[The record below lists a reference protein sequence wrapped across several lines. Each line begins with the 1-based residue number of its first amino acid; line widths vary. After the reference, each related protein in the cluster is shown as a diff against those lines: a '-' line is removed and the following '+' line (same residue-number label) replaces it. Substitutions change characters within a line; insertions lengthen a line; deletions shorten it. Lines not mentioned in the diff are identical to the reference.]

1 MLSFGSEFTDLRNLM
16 YEEVFQFHNH
26 CKVETCTRCTW
37 PRLLIFEHPVSI
49 CKEII
54 QQDINQLMEIIG
66 FTNGN
71 RNRQSIPYLDRL
83 LSTHWKYLFLP
94 TFKIS
99 LFLSF

>member
-1 MLSFGSEFTDLRNLM
+1 M
-16 YEEVFQFHNH
+16 YLANIFD
-26 CKVETCTRCTW
+26 
-37 PRLLIFEHPVSI
+37 FEHPVSI

-83 LSTHWKYLFLP
+83 LSTNWEYIFLP

-99 LFLSF
+99 LCFSHFERYSPSIFENYT